1 MNTGQVRHVGV
12 RAGLL
17 QRKPAIAVGQRH
29 FRAGEAVVH
38 PLGVAEQAGGAG
50 VDGVAV
56 DVDLAGA
63 FPLSADGGVGQA
75 GVAGGHGVAGVV
87 EQPAHDLL
95 GDVVVDQPGGV
106 AELVRGDPGR
116 AAQFVGDSDG
126 GQPLLEVHVEG
137 VGADRVSPVGVG
149 VRAWE
154 QHVGVGVLCA
164 SAALLVGDLGGELFV
179 DGHDRL
185 AAHLVVE
192 VAQVSRCGGVVDEAV
207 DPKAGGVADPEPGAD
222 QDLDQQSDARVA
234 DAVEVGRGFE
244 LVHHEF
250 RDCP

>member
-1 MNTGQVRHVGV
+1 
-12 RAGLL
+12 
-17 QRKPAIAVGQRH
+17 
-29 FRAGEAVVH
+29 VVH
-38 PLGVAEQAGGAG
+38 PLGVAEQPVTAG
-50 VDGVAV
+50 VDWLAV

-63 FPLSADGGVGQA
+63 FPLNADGGVGQA

-106 AELVRGDPGR
+106 GVAELVRGDSGR
-116 AAQFVGDSDG
+116 SAQFVGDSDG

-137 VGADRVSPVGVG
+137 VGADGVSPVGVG

-185 AAHLVVE
+185 AAHLVVA
-192 VAQVSRCGGVVDEAV
+192 VAQVGRCAGVVDEAV
-207 DPKAGGVADPEPGAD
+207 DSKAGGVADAQSGAD
-222 QDLDQQSDARVA
+222 QDLDQQSDAWVA

-244 LVHHEF
+244 LVHHEL